1 MDERIESFLAD
12 VLALEGEN
20 ETVRQ
25 GVRTALTDCEAIYR
39 AQETNR
45 RMKDKTV
52 QACHSLCRARVA
64 EEVQRRRGTPTAEHL
79 KLVLGFIEGP
89 RFPAST

>member
-12 VLALEGEN
+12 VLALEGERP

-45 RMKDKTV
+45 RMKDKAV

-64 EEVQRRRGTPTAEHL
+64 EVVRLQMVWDNLIYLGTEAL
-79 KLVLGFIEGP
+79 ARL
-89 RFPAST
+89 A